1 MKLPSES
8 IIQSPSQ
15 RSQTLMQR
23 ANFPLQDCLHY
34 RKVIQEAFAHV
45 IQSGQTI
52 LAEGVR
58 GFEDEFAAWLGGGLT
73 AEHCIGVGNG
83 TDALELAM
91 RCSGVNSGD
100 GVVVPSLTA
109 YATVAAI
116 LQVGGKPVFADVE
129 ADRPVIAVEEVE
141 RILKNQG
148 HHAQRIKAVIA
159 VHLYG
164 EACDLR
170 ALRDLCRRQ
179 GIALIEDC
187 AQATGTLYEGKRVGT
202 WGDYAAFSYYPTKNL
217 AALGDG
223 GMLVIGAEASQ
234 GDLTTARRLRFY
246 GWDTSKEAVQFGVNT
261 RLDEVQAWILH
272 GKLKDLDERIAAR
285 RHLALRY
292 GEHLGFLQQTG
303 AIGLPCSSH
312 HWEHSYHLYVI
323 TVDPDIRD
331 WLVRKGAEDG
341 IPYGVHYPLACHQH
355 QYIRERH
362 SGDQFHLPHSERLTA
377 SVLSLPMN
385 PYLLDSDVELVS
397 QHLQTYLGVKI

>member
-1 MKLPSES
+1 MKLPSEPIS
-8 IIQSPSQ
+8 RSACQ
-15 RSQTLMQR
+15 RSQTLIER

-34 RKVIQEAFAHV
+34 RQVIQEAFAHV

-91 RCSGVNSGD
+91 HCSGVNSGD
-100 GVVVPSLTA
+100 GVIVPSLTA

-116 LQVGGKPVFADVE
+116 LQVGGKPIFADVE

-141 RILKNQG
+141 RIIKDQAQ
-148 HHAQRIKAVIA
+148 HAQRIKAVIA

-170 ALRDLCRRQ
+170 PLRDLCRGQ

-187 AQATGTLYEGKRVGT
+187 AQATGTLYEGTRVGT

-246 GWDTSKEAVQFGVNT
+246 GWDTSKEAVQFGLNS

-292 GEHLGFLQQTG
+292 GEHLGLLHQTG
-303 AIGLPCSSH
+303 AIDLPCSSH
-312 HWEHSYHLYVI
+312 HWDHSYHLYVI
-323 TVDPDIRD
+323 TVDPDLRD
-331 WLVRKGAEDG
+331 WLVRKGSEDG

-355 QYIRERH
+355 RYIRERH
-362 SGDQFHLPHSERLTA
+362 CGDQFHLPHTERLTA

-385 PYLLDSDVELVS
+385 PYLLESDVELVS
-397 QHLQTYLGVKI
+397 QHLQTSLRGEI

>member
-1 MKLPSES
+1 MILPSES
-8 IIQSPSQ
+8 INRSS
-15 RSQTLMQR
+15 SQTSQSLTER

-34 RKVIQEAFAHV
+34 RPVIQEAFDHV

-52 LAEGVR
+52 LAAGVR

-83 TDALELAM
+83 TDALALAM
-91 RCSGVNSGD
+91 HCAGIKSGD
-100 GVVVPSLTA
+100 AVVVPSLTA

-116 LQVGGKPVFADVE
+116 LQVGGRPIFVDVE
-129 ADRPVIAVEEVE
+129 AERPVIAVEEVE
-141 RILKNQG
+141 RILEHQG
-148 HHAQRIKAVIA
+148 HNEQRIKAVIA

-170 ALRDLCRRQ
+170 PLRDLCRRQ

-187 AQATGTLYEGKRVGT
+187 AQATGTLYEGTRVGT
-202 WGDYAAFSYYPTKNL
+202 WGDYAAFSFYPTKNL

-223 GMLVIGAEASQ
+223 GMLVAGAEASQ
-234 GDLTTARRLRFY
+234 DDLTTARRLRFY
-246 GWDTSKEAVQFGVNT
+246 GWDTSKEAVQFGVNS
-261 RLDEVQAWILH
+261 RLDEVQACILH
-272 GKLKDLDERIAAR
+272 GKLKDLGERVAAR

-292 GEHLGFLQQTG
+292 GEHLGFLHHDG
-303 AIGLPCSSH
+303 AIGLPCNSH
-312 HWEHSYHLYVI
+312 HWQHSYHLYVI
-323 TVDPDIRD
+323 TVDPELRD
-331 WLVRKGAEDG
+331 WLVGKGSEDG

-355 QYIRERH
+355 QYIRERLC
-362 SGDQFHLPHSERLTA
+362 GDQFHLPHTERFTA

-397 QHLQTYLGVKI
+397 QHLQTSLRGKI

>member
-1 MKLPSES
+1 MNLPFES
-8 IIQSPSQ
+8 ISRSTSQ
-15 RSQTLMQR
+15 TSQTLTER

-34 RKVIQEAFAHV
+34 RPAIQEAFAHV

-52 LAEGVR
+52 LAAGVR
-58 GFEDEFAAWLGGGLT
+58 GFENEFATWLGGGLT
-73 AEHCIGVGNG
+73 ADHCIGVGNG

-91 RCSGVNSGD
+91 HCAGIKSGD

-129 ADRPVIAVEEVE
+129 AERPVLAVEEVE
-141 RILKNQG
+141 RILELQG
-148 HHAQRIKAVIA
+148 QNEQRIKAVIA

-164 EACDLR
+164 AACDLR
-170 ALRDLCRRQ
+170 PLRDLCRRQ

-187 AQATGTLYEGKRVGT
+187 AQATGTLYEGTRVGT
-202 WGDYAAFSYYPTKNL
+202 WGDYAAFSFYPTKNL

-223 GMLVIGAEASQ
+223 GMLVVGAGASQ
-234 GDLTTARRLRFY
+234 EDLTTARRLRFY
-246 GWDTSKEAVQFGVNT
+246 GWDTSKQAVQFGVNS

-272 GKLKDLDERIAAR
+272 GKLKDLDERVAAR

-292 GEHLGFLQQTG
+292 GEHLGFLQQAG
-303 AIGLPCSSH
+303 AIELPCTGH

-323 TVDPDIRD
+323 TVDPDLRD
-331 WLVRKGAEDG
+331 WIVRKGSDDG

-362 SGDQFHLPHSERLTA
+362 GGDQFHLPHTERLAA

-385 PYLLDSDVELVS
+385 PYLWDSDVELVS
-397 QHLQTYLGVKI
+397 KHLQTCLRGKI